1 MISISN
7 ADRDKAVEF
16 LKAYAALL
24 KEGKM
29 RTLKTLNQQ
38 RMALILAKKL
48 ERKQVEARPDRKTS
62 AHGK

>member
-24 KEGKM
+24 KEGKT
-29 RTLKTLNQQ
+29 RTLRTLNQQ

-48 ERKQVEARPDRKTS
+48 ERKPVEARPDRNSS
-62 AHGK
+62 AHRK

>member
-16 LKAYAALL
+16 LKAYATLL
-24 KEGKM
+24 KEGRT

-38 RMALILAKKL
+38 RMAMLLAKKL
-48 ERKQVEARPDRKTS
+48 ERKQVEARPDRKQN
-62 AHGK
+62 APKK